1 MEKPCLVLAFMVKKP
16 YVLHAEYRVQA
27 LGWGGCC
34 LPLSLPLSF
43 SPCPPPPHLSVHA
56 SLLHSISIFL
66 LSYPLQSLPLQFQD
80 LAAFTFTKPDGLCLL
95 GGKVH
100 KLQQS
105 GGFFVLKPSSRIT
118 EPAGLLPAQQDKESR
133 AWKMKAKQIRRKE
146 T

>member
-1 MEKPCLVLAFMVKKP
+1 MSYMLSTGFKLWV
-16 YVLHAEYRVQA
+16 
-27 LGWGGCC
+27 GGGVAS
-34 LPLSLPLSF
+34 LFPSPFLSLPAPPPSPFGPCF
-43 SPCPPPPHLSVHA
+43 SP
-56 SLLHSISIFL
+56 SLYLYFL
-66 LSYPLQSLPLQFQD
+66 FSYPLQSLPLQFQD

-100 KLQQS
+100 KLPQS

-133 AWKMKAKQIRRKE
+133 AWKMKAKRIRRKE